1 MRNES
6 LGDLPKD
13 SLSSRS
19 GINSG
24 GPHFQAYFPN
34 HGTLLQV
41 PSSLDLSFSIR
52 RDHWWGLIEC
62 QTPVCHN
69 LSLAHCTCT
78 VWNKFRLL
86 LLENRLV
93 PSHVCLLSLPND
105 KNFYTFWMEDISY
118 SFATFT
124 TLSLVLTSDKNSHT
138 SSSEGHKSI
147 LTFNL
152 IPSAWVSFCR
162 SDPAKSTKLSREVR
176 MFTVSL
182 LFSIDSIVIVK
193 TAWDLE
199 DSLFIDVDATR
210 LFLHPP
216 DNTWQKEN
224 VLSWLLS
231 GHNSH

>member
-1 MRNES
+1 MPYS
-6 LGDLPKD
+6 LCNHNNSYEASLPGTY
-13 SLSSRS
+13 SLSLSPYPNPGS
-19 GINSG
+19 
-24 GPHFQAYFPN
+24 PCFPWAV
-34 HGTLLQV
+34 HVT
-41 PSSLDLSFSIR
+41 PSPL
-52 RDHWWGLIEC
+52 
-62 QTPVCHN
+62 PP
-69 LSLAHCTCT
+69 AATCT

-224 VLSWLLS
+224 VLSRLLS